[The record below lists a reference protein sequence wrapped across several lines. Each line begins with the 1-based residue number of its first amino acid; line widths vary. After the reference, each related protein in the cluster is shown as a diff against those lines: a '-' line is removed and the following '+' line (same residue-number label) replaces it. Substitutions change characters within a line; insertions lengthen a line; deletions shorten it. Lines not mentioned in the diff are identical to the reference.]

1 MRRPGTSP
9 PVLPH
14 GAGLRRRGLLG
25 LALGGLPSL
34 GRATPAVAPFT
45 LVCPE
50 FPPFTAEK
58 GAQAPGLLIELL
70 QALGRELGLELQ
82 VQYYPFARAALLA
95 QRGPR
100 VAIAPLARTAERDTQ
115 YRWLL
120 PLFVQPYVLLARSA
134 HWPALKAQGG
144 FEAQRVVALRGS
156 VSPARLRELQYRRVS
171 EEGSYEH
178 LLRRL
183 DEGSADFAFGSQPL
197 LLGAVASS
205 GRRRRDYQLGP
216 VLDQQEVWLAGSPDF
231 EEADAQALRAALERL
246 RRNGSY
252 ARFLQKANLTADIL
266 SGR

>member
-1 MRRPGTSP
+1 MRRPSSSP
-9 PVLPH
+9 RVLPA
-14 GAGLRRRGLLG
+14 GARLRRRGLLG
-25 LALGGLPSL
+25 LVLGGLPTL
-34 GRATPAVAPFT
+34 GRATPVVAPFS

-50 FPPFTAEK
+50 FPPFTVEK
-58 GAQAPGLLIELL
+58 GTQAPGLLIELL

-82 VQYYPFARAALLA
+82 AQFYPFARAALLA

-100 VAIAPLARTAERDTQ
+100 VAIAPLARTAEREAQ

-120 PLFVQPYVLLARSA
+120 PLFEQPYVLLARA
-134 HWPALKAQGG
+134 ERWPALKSLPSLQD
-144 FEAQRVVALRGS
+144 QRVVALRGS
-156 VSPARLRELQYRRVS
+156 VSPVRLRELQYRHIS
-171 EEGSYEH
+171 EEGSYDH

-197 LLGAVASS
+197 LLGAVAGS

-246 RRNGSY
+246 RRNGVY
-252 ARFLQKANLTADIL
+252 ARFLQKSNLTADIL
-266 SGR
+266 SSR